1 MLHSLDSDSRNNMI
15 IEMIMIMT
23 IEIKPMAMM
32 NGKLSLSKVVAT
44 NANNLKAFSKR
55 YISSLTVGQLN
66 INSMRN

>member
-1 MLHSLDSDSRNNMI
+1 
-15 IEMIMIMT
+15 MT

-55 YISSLTVGQLN
+55 YISRLTVGQLN

>member
-55 YISSLTVGQLN
+55 YISRLTVGQLN

>member
-1 MLHSLDSDSRNNMI
+1 MLHSLDSDNRNNMI

-23 IEIKPMAMM
+23 IEIKLMAMM

-55 YISSLTVGQLN
+55 YISRLTVGQLN